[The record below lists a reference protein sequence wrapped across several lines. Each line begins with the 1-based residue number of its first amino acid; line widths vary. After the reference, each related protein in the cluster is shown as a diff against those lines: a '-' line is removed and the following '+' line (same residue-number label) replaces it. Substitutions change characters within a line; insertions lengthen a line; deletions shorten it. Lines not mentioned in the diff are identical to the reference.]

1 MPVAQS
7 DLSQKSSASWVLR
20 EWFDKVEIS
29 MSVLIRPEVDQ
40 TNFRWDVNATG
51 SIHITDVAIVK

>member
-7 DLSQKSSASWVLR
+7 DLSQKSSASWLLR
-20 EWFDKVEIS
+20 EWFDNVEIS

-40 TNFRWDVNATG
+40 TKFRWDVNATG
-51 SIHITDVAIVK
+51 SINITDLSIVK